1 MKIRQSIATLLIEQE
16 PVYPFV
22 RLAQPFAGIASPP
35 EFSRALEL
43 GQPELEVAI
52 SKVADVSM
60 LYPGLRSSD
69 GRSYAENGGM
79 TGACADE
86 DAALAAVKSI
96 AEAAERYAMTVIGND
111 EVTVATANELGD
123 GAIDWRLFPRC
134 LDSEYENFPVIVPF
148 DPDKK
153 MRWVQGISLT
163 SGRRLYVPV
172 SLTHISSPSRRAES
186 FSLPISTGVAV
197 HTDVHEATARAVM
210 EVVERDSIALTWYLR
225 RQLPRIVVSPEHA
238 GRHAERFL
246 AFERSQIEQVLFDA
260 TTDLG
265 IPVVYGL
272 MLSRGHASAA
282 TVVTAACDLD
292 PIGACAK
299 AMREAVSTR
308 LAVIAATERP
318 DTPEACVKLEHG
330 AVYMGERER
339 MPDFDFL
346 LGSNERVDMHA
357 LPNRDTGDS
366 QSNLRWLVDR
376 LRAHGLEAVAVE
388 LTTGDLRDNG
398 LRAIRVVIPQ
408 LMPMSYV
415 SLARF
420 LDHPRLRQY
429 GEQVCGREF
438 TPDMVNLL
446 PQPFA

>member
-1 MKIRQSIATLLIEQE
+1 MKVRQSIASLLIEQE
-16 PVYPFV
+16 AEYPFI
-22 RLAQPFAGIASPP
+22 RLAQPFAGIASVP
-35 EFSRALEL
+35 EFSRGLEL

-52 SKVADVSM
+52 CRVSDVSM
-60 LYPGLRSSD
+60 LFPGLRSGD

-86 DAALAAVKSI
+86 DPALAAVKSI
-96 AEAAERYAMTVIGND
+96 AEAAERYAMTVIDRD
-111 EVTVATANELGD
+111 EVIVATANELGD
-123 GAIDWRLFPRC
+123 DAIDWRLFPRC
-134 LDSEYENFPVIVPF
+134 LHREYESFPAIVPF

-163 SGRRLYVPV
+163 SGRRLHVPV

-197 HTDVHEATARAVM
+197 HTDVHEATARAIM

-225 RQLPRIVVSPEHA
+225 RQLPQIVVSPEHA
-238 GRHAERFL
+238 GRHAERFR
-246 AFERSQIEQVLFDA
+246 AFERSQIEQYLFDA

-272 MLSRGHASAA
+272 MISRGHASAA

-318 DTPEACVKLEHG
+318 ASPEACVKLEHG

-339 MPDFDFL
+339 MPEFDFL
-346 LGSNERVDMHA
+346 LNSSHLVDMHA
-357 LPNRDTGDS
+357 LPNHDTGDS
-366 QSNLRWLVDR
+366 QRNLRWLVDR
-376 LRAHGLEAVAVE
+376 LRGHGLEAVAVE
-388 LTTGDLRDNG
+388 LTTDDLRESG
-398 LRAIRVVIPQ
+398 LRAVRVVIPQ

-429 GEQVCGREF
+429 GEQVCGVPF
-438 TPDMVNLL
+438 TPDMVNPL